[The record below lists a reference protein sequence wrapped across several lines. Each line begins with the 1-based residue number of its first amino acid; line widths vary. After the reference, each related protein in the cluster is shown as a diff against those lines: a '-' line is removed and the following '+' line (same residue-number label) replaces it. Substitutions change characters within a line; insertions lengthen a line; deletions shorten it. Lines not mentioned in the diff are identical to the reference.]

1 MTRFVCT
8 ALCVLLVSGAASE
21 AAGNGKDKAK
31 GGPKSPPAKPDLRL
45 VPGDAEIYDL
55 MRTPE
60 TTSERVRRLQLEAR
74 ALAVEQV
81 EALEKVLLE
90 AARLAKEI
98 ADGGDAYPVGAREI
112 ASRLHSDLPAKA
124 ETLKAIVGRSL

>member
-1 MTRFVCT
+1 M
-8 ALCVLLVSGAASE
+8 S
-21 AAGNGKDKAK
+21 
-31 GGPKSPPAKPDLRL
+31 KSPPPKPDLRL

-98 ADGGDAYPVGAREI
+98 ADGGDAYPVGAREL
-112 ASRLHSDLPAKA
+112 ASRLHADLPAKA